1 MKRLIVLLAAITSLK
16 VAAQKQVVITIDD
29 LISNGPFKNLAHI
42 EHVNQQVLDTALK
55 YNVPVIGFVNEAQVF
70 RDYEETARKQILKDW
85 LDAGMDLGNHTYSH
99 PSLYNTPLE
108 DFKEEVIK
116 GGIFTTQLLEENG
129 SEMRYFRHPYLNT
142 GPDSTTRAE
151 FELFLDQ
158 EGYIIAPVT
167 VESSDYVFN
176 KIYANAYL
184 NGDSTQMKAIGKA
197 YVAHTLKM
205 FKWFEGVT
213 DSTIGRQIPHTFL
226 CHVNP
231 LNADYL
237 GAIYKALVDD
247 GYTFI
252 NLEEALQ
259 DPAYSKTDYH
269 IGKWGVSWLYRW
281 DKGNV
286 KKWLM
291 SEPALDQEILDKYN
305 E

>member
-1 MKRLIVLLAAITSLK
+1 MKQYIVLLAVIFALQAT
-16 VAAQKQVVITIDD
+16 AQKQVVITIDD
-29 LISNGPFKNLAHI
+29 LISNGPFKDLAHI
-42 EHVNQQVLDTALK
+42 QQVNRQVLDTALT
-55 YNVPVIGFVNEAQVF
+55 YGIPAIGFVNEEKLF
-70 RDYEETARKQILKDW
+70 RGNEEADRKQILEDW
-85 LDAGMDLGNHTYSH
+85 LKAGMDLGNHTYSH

-108 DFKEEVIK
+108 DFKAEVLK
-116 GGIFTTQLLEENG
+116 GGVYTSQLLEANG
-129 SEMRYFRHPYLNT
+129 SQMRYFRHPFLNT
-142 GPDSTTRAE
+142 GPDSTTRAD
-151 FELFLDQ
+151 FEYFLAQ

-176 KIYANAYL
+176 KVYANAVL
-184 NGDSTQMKAIGKA
+184 NSDTTEMKAIGEA

-205 FKWFEGVT
+205 FAWFEEVA
-213 DSTIGRQIPHTFL
+213 DSTLGREIPHTFL

-237 GAIYKALVDD
+237 GAIYEGLQDQ
-247 GYTFI
+247 GYEFI
-252 NLEEALQ
+252 KLEEALK
-259 DPAYSKTDYH
+259 DSAYDHVDYH

-291 SEPALDQEILDKYN
+291 AEPALDQEILDKYN